1 MAKAVGTLPMVAKRS
16 KSAMKEKKQPY
27 SPPYE
32 ITPVIVD
39 LVEQIGEWL
48 GRITLAG
55 HSPSAPRLRRES
67 SIQSI
72 QASLNIEG
80 NSLSLAQVTAVLS
93 GKRVLGTSRE
103 IQEVRNAFA
112 AYEEM
117 DNLVPGN
124 RDDLCRAHAV
134 LMHGLVDAPGSFRN
148 GSVGIQRGRQV
159 VHVAPPAE
167 RVPHLLDELL
177 AWLKTTETHPLIAS
191 SVFHYEFEFI
201 HPFMD
206 GNGRLG
212 RLWQT
217 LILGRWK
224 PLFFMIPIET
234 VIRDRQAEY
243 YGALRAGDKAGNSTP
258 FIEFLLSAIQ
268 AACRQLTGEVAGEVA
283 GEVEKLLKT
292 LTSPMNRAEL
302 QAHLRLQSQA
312 NFRDR
317 YLQPALAAGLIEMTI
332 PDKPRSSRQKY
343 RLTTKGQAVFD
354 RIKKEGGR

>member
-1 MAKAVGTLPMVAKRS
+1 MVARVKG
-16 KSAMKEKKQPY
+16 KKQPY

-55 HSPSAPRLRRES
+55 HTPSAPRLRRES
-67 SIQSI
+67 SIKSV

-80 NSLSLAQVTAVLS
+80 NTLSLEQVTAVLN
-93 GKRVLGTSRE
+93 GKRVLGTPRE
-103 IQEVRNAFA
+103 LQEVRNAFA

-117 DNLVPGN
+117 DNLVPAN

-134 LMHGLVDAPGSFRN
+134 LMHGLVDAPGSLRT
-148 GSVGIQRGRQV
+148 GSVGIQRGEKV
-159 VHVAPPAE
+159 IHVAPPAE

-177 AWLKTTETHPLIAS
+177 TWLKTTATHPLIAS

-217 LILGRWK
+217 LILARWR
-224 PLFFMIPIET
+224 PVFFMIPIET

-243 YGALRAGDKAGNSTP
+243 YGALRAGDETGNSTP
-258 FIEFLLSAIQ
+258 FIEFLLHAVL
-268 AACRQLTGEVAGEVA
+268 AACQQLTGEVAGEVA
-283 GEVEKLLKT
+283 GEVQRLLKT
-292 LTSPMNRAEL
+292 LTSPMNRTEL
-302 QAHLRLQSQA
+302 QAHLRLKSQA
-312 NFRDR
+312 NFRER

-343 RLTTKGQAVFD
+343 RLTPKGEAVLD
-354 RIKKEGGR
+354 GMQT